1 MHVGLAAD
9 ERLERLRQR
18 DGRTCAGPV
27 TTPISGL
34 ATTYGQHWKN
44 VRHWT
49 DQRPP
54 LSVALS
60 RRCLLAR
67 PRYFFHVKSGQLTV
81 LDREGVEL
89 GDIANAIKEAAR
101 WAQEIVSKDVLQGVS
116 AVSRVIIIADDEW
129 RTVTELPF

>member
-1 MHVGLAAD
+1 
-9 ERLERLRQR
+9 
-18 DGRTCAGPV
+18 
-27 TTPISGL
+27 
-34 ATTYGQHWKN
+34 
-44 VRHWT
+44 
-49 DQRPP
+49 
-54 LSVALS
+54 
-60 RRCLLAR
+60 
-67 PRYFFHVKSGQLTV
+67 V